1 MLHDDVFA
9 IWGHRRQEIQ
19 VFLQHINNQ
28 QKEIQFYTMEEEEGG
43 SLPFLDVT
51 STEGNKWQLA
61 NICLLEAY
69 SYQHVQVST
78 FPFQSS
84 P

>member
-1 MLHDDVFA
+1 MLHDGVFA
-9 IWGHRRQEIQ
+9 IWGHGRQEIQ

-61 NICLLEAY
+61 NICLQEAY
-69 SYQHVQVST
+69 SYQQVSK

-84 P
+84 L

>member
-1 MLHDDVFA
+1 MTVYLQYGDMDDKKYKSSSSTS
-9 IWGHRRQEIQ
+9 ITNKRRYS
-19 VFLQHINNQ
+19 FN
-28 QKEIQFYTMEEEEGG
+28 TMEEEEGG

-69 SYQHVQVST
+69 SYQQVSK